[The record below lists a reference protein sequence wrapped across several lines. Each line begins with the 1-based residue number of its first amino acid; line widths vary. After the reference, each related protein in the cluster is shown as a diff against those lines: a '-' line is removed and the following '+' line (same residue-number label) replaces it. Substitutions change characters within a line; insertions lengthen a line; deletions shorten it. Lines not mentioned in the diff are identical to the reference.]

1 MSMSYISDIQVW
13 VSAEGDNS
21 DAFDLSL
28 SLDIHVEFQ
37 ETRW

>member
-13 VSAEGDNS
+13 LTAEGDNS

-28 SLDIHVEFQ
+28 SLAIHAELQ
-37 ETRW
+37 ETS